1 MLDSMLMTAFMS
13 EISKLAD
20 DPDAALLPKVK
31 GLKSIR
37 NNGPRLR
44 MGTKGQVPVNPYSGN
59 WVKQPK
65 NILQKAAGAP
75 TPEQVHHAGEEHERM
90 GKKMRN
96 VGYGSAAALLA
107 GSFIPA
113 VRNRN
118 WARRLARG
126 GAAVAGA
133 GGYLGEGGIRSGKGY
148 QRAAD
153 VASGKAKAPKDEE
166 YMSISPSAYREASQ
180 ALQKS
185 ASLASLREIAG
196 TEAAG
201 LRLNTPA
208 RKRLAREFRQKSDV
222 VHEGTQQ
229 FLGGLRKGYHK
240 DLRKYVEERG
250 EKSADLNPLHAALG
264 IGAAVGTG
272 ALAHKTYK
280 AVKDP
285 YSRPAKDSRGAAA
298 LVHGARGGQFFAGA
312 HPEQLLAALR

>member
-75 TPEQVHHAGEEHERM
+75 TPEQVRHAGEEHERM

-185 ASLASLREIAG
+185 A
-196 TEAAG
+196 
-201 LRLNTPA
+201 
-208 RKRLAREFRQKSDV
+208 
-222 VHEGTQQ
+222 
-229 FLGGLRKGYHK
+229 
-240 DLRKYVEERG
+240 
-250 EKSADLNPLHAALG
+250 DLNPLHAALG